1 MKTENFL
8 RKVLSSEG
16 DYCVFASN
24 LKRKNDIVQKFYTS
38 IGDMVDGAR
47 DLDAKGY
54 DAYFALAT
62 FKTPNS
68 RKVDNVSRLKSFFLD
83 LDCGEGKEYPN
94 QDAAI
99 LALQGFCKA
108 LSLPMP
114 KLVNSG
120 RGVHVYWVLSE
131 AVPVDDWLPVAQRLK
146 KLCVSNGFL
155 TDTSVTADAARVL
168 RLPSTHNHKTNPPT
182 SVEFFG
188 MEAPSEVDFDTFSEL
203 LGGDMIPVPKK
214 VVPLGTNAVM
224 KALIGNNQ
232 TKFKDI
238 ITKTIRGKGCA
249 QLGAIISDQ
258 ANCSEPMWRAG
269 LSIAKFCTDAEVA
282 ARNISKGHIG
292 YSAQA
297 TAEKMELIKGP
308 YLCTSFDE
316 FNAGVCTGC
325 PHWGKIKSPI
335 TLGNSVMEAT
345 KEDNIVEVP
354 PADDPEPDSGLVEYL
369 PISASNTSTYII
381 PPYPKPF
388 FRGANGGVYVRT
400 RNAEGDPDE
409 KIVYHNDL
417 YVIKRISDADVGE
430 SIVVRLHL
438 PKDGVRE
445 FIVPLTAVTS
455 KEELR
460 KKMAMHGVAVTR
472 MEELMSYMTTWVN
485 ELQATSKAIDA
496 HKQFGW
502 VGDEFN
508 SFVLGDQEI
517 FANTIRHNPPST
529 ATAGLFHSFKPRGTL
544 KDWIDMANFYDR
556 DGFELHQYIVGT
568 GFGSVLMEMCPVAC
582 GGFHVHSNDSGLG
595 KTTAMYV
602 AASIWGNPK
611 DLVIENQDTK
621 NSMMLRGEVYHNLP
635 LYIDE
640 VTNAKGEE
648 LSNLIYQLAG
658 GKQRNRMTSGGNNT
672 ERVRGKPWS
681 LIAVTTGNASIIEKI
696 SMIKNAP
703 KAEAQR
709 MLETKA
715 VRLFPKSQDKSLT
728 DRHAINAETI
738 YGHAGVIY
746 VQFLISNIE
755 EVKKL
760 LGKVRARI
768 DTAAGLTSENRFWSA
783 KAAATITGVLIAKK
797 LGLVNYDTTKLTAYA
812 VSLLLE
818 SKGSVDTMNTSVG
831 DTLNEY
837 FHENWGNI
845 LKIKSTDDLRKGQG
859 NGLDNLVIPELDP
872 RVRLVGRYETDI
884 KYAYLLLKPLKK
896 WCAQQQIDYPEFED
910 SLKTT
915 YGAKKVKIR
924 IARGTQTQLPA
935 TWVLSVDCST
945 VDIKEVVEPKAVP
958 EYTEKEAT

>member
-8 RKVLSSEG
+8 RKVLASEG

-24 LKRKNDIVQKFYTS
+24 LKRKNDIVQNFYTS

-68 RKVDNVSRLKSFFLD
+68 RKVDNVKQLKSFFLD

-99 LALQGFCKA
+99 LALQGFCKTLA
-108 LSLPMP
+108 LPAP

-120 RGVHVYWVLSE
+120 RGVHVYWALSE
-131 AVPVDDWLPVAQRLK
+131 AVLVDDWLPVAQRLK

-168 RLPSTHNHKTNPPT
+168 RLPSTHNHKTTPPA

-188 MEAPSEVDFDTFSEL
+188 IETPVDVDFDAFSEL
-203 LGGDMIPVPKK
+203 LGGNMIPVPTKA
-214 VVPLGTNAVM
+214 VPVGANAVM
-224 KALIGNNQ
+224 RALIGNNQ

-238 ITKTIRGKGCA
+238 ITKTVRGTGCA
-249 QLGAIISDQ
+249 QLGVIISDQ

-292 YSAQA
+292 YSVQA

-316 FNAGVCTGC
+316 FNVGVCTEC

-345 KEDNIVEVP
+345 EEDNTIEVP
-354 PADDPEPDSGLVEYL
+354 PAADPEPDEEGDQYL
-369 PISASNTSTYII
+369 PLSVRNATYVI

-388 FRGANGGVYVRT
+388 FRGVNGGVYIRT

-409 KIVYHNDL
+409 KVIYHNDL
-417 YVIKRISDADVGE
+417 YVVKRISDADVGE

-438 PKDGVRE
+438 PKDGIRE
-445 FIVPLTAVTS
+445 FTLPLTAVTS

-460 KKMAMHGVAVTR
+460 KNMAMHGVAVTR
-472 MEELMSYMTTWVN
+472 MDELMSYMTTWVN
-485 ELQATSKAIDA
+485 ELQATSKATNA

-502 VGDEFN
+502 VGDEFK

-517 FANTIRHNPPST
+517 FANAIRNNPPSS
-529 ATAGLFHSFKPRGTL
+529 ATAGLFHAFEPKGTL
-544 KDWIDMANFYDR
+544 QEWIDMANFYDR

-582 GGFHVHSNDSGLG
+582 GGFHVHSSDSGFG
-595 KTTAMYV
+595 KTTAMNV
-602 AASIWGNPK
+602 GASIWGAPK
-611 DLVIENQDTK
+611 ALVLQNKDTD

-640 VTNAKGEE
+640 VTNAKGDE
-648 LSNLIYQLAG
+648 LSDLVYQLSG

-672 ERVRGKPWS
+672 ERARGKPWS

-696 SMIKNAP
+696 SSIKAAP

-709 MLETKA
+709 MMETKA
-715 VRLFPKSQDKSLT
+715 VRLFSKSADKSIT
-728 DRHAINAETI
+728 DVHATNAENI

-755 EVKKL
+755 AVKVL
-760 LGKVRARI
+760 LSKVRARI
-768 DTAAGLTSENRFWSA
+768 DDAAGLTSENRFWSA
-783 KAAATITGVLIAKK
+783 KAAATVTGVLIAKK
-797 LGLVNYDTTKLTAYA
+797 LGLVNYDTTKLTAYT

-818 SKGSVDTMNTSVG
+818 NKGNVDSMNSSVG
-831 DTLNEY
+831 DRLNEY

-859 NGLDNLVIPELDP
+859 NGLDDLVIPELDP

-896 WCAQQQIDYPEFED
+896 WCTQQQISYPSFEED
-910 SLKTT
+910 LKKA
-915 YGAKKVKIR
+915 YGAKKIKIR
-924 IARGTQTQLPA
+924 ISRGTQTQLPA
-935 TWVLSVDCST
+935 TWVLAIDCST
-945 VDIKEVVEPKAVP
+945 VVVEEFTGKEV
-958 EYTEKEAT
+958 TEKEAN